1 MALEGTVVNGRV
13 ELDDPTKLADGT
25 RVSVEPVEKFEYPH
39 PMAPYDR
46 DQEIAL
52 LRESIEDMKAGRGD
66 SVEARAFLKQLAIE
80 RGLPLEPGE

>member
-13 ELDDPTKLADGT
+13 ELDDRTNLPDGT
-25 RVSVEPVEKFEYPH
+25 RVSIEPIATFEYPH
-39 PMAPYDR
+39 PMASYDR
-46 DQEIAL
+46 EKEIAL
-52 LRESIEDMKAGRGD
+52 LRESIEDAKAGRGE